1 MSGAIGDA
9 TKDKIVL
16 VIVAVGIV
24 IAAFAATTNG
34 LFR

>member
-1 MSGAIGDA
+1 MASVDDA

-16 VIVAVGIV
+16 VITVVGIV
-24 IAAFAATTNG
+24 ICVFAYFTNG